1 MAQKTPNEKDA
12 VAIYIYRNDKNLIN
26 KIFAARLINDKK
38 TKTSAF
44 IHELLN
50 YAIESGYLKNEMK
63 IVRQLTG
70 QSNVENTTDV
80 DSDEF
85 SSFNN
90 FNFPT
95 ESLGDDEEETLNA
108 KDIEEPIN

>member
-63 IVRQLTG
+63 IVSQLTG
-70 QSNVENTTDV
+70 QSNVENTTNV

-90 FNFPT
+90 FNFPM
-95 ESLGDDEEETLNA
+95 ESLGDDEEEAFIANDTEAPTN
-108 KDIEEPIN
+108 